1 MDDRWPPPY
10 GDGDETRRIDRFG
23 QQHQQ
28 APSGSSWRNPRFWGL
43 FTGIVAITIVAV
55 VAMFFIGIG
64 EPADEAQQ
72 QSGGEVFLEP
82 VASTG
87 RDPFTPPVSKP
98 QPPVTDPGT
107 DPLGPASPA
116 PGNKTFAPAPTTPA
130 DTPAATPTTSVRTAN
145 GDLPGLYGGTR
156 DMTTCDPEL
165 LIRFLAENPDKGR
178 AWAGVHGITP
188 EQIPDY
194 VRALTPVLLRTDTR
208 VTNHGFKDG
217 RATVLQSVLQE
228 GTAVMVDAEGVP
240 RAMRMRQPAER
251 AGRDHRAGAGVRGRE
266 VGAVRRRQARRDH
279 GGPRPGRTVRVVA
292 ADGADAGVLRPQP
305 RMADGGRRG
314 RAAWYVADD
323 AAAACGGHHSNARRP
338 GAYLCATTHAQLH
351 AGAHARS
358 AAHGQLHAD
367 AHPRSAAHGEL
378 HTGTD
383 ADLHTGTHADVHTG
397 TGADLRTA
405 AHADLH
411 TGTGADLRATGYDP
425 LRAGT
430 DVRTTALSHPE
441 HGAAPEPLILVGQ
454 TKGLGGRVAAGNSP
468 ARAGFARTAKPRC
481 C

>member
-1 MDDRWPPPY
+1 MVDDRWPPPY

-165 LIRFLAENPDKGR
+165 LITFLAENPDKGR

-240 RAMRMRQPAER
+240 RVRCECGNPLREPVAITGRAPAYVGERWAQFAADKLVVITAAPAPVERFVLWQLTGPTPGFYGRNPGWPMVDVAVAQPGTSPTTPPPPVVATTR
-251 AGRDHRAGAGVRGRE
+251 TPVAPAPTYAPQPTRNSTPVPTHD
-266 VGAVRRRQARRDH
+266 
-279 GGPRPGRTVRVVA
+279 PRPT
-292 ADGADAGVLRPQP
+292 DSSTPMPTHDPRPTESYTPEPTPTYTPEPTPTYTPEPEPTYAPRLTPTYTPEPAPTYVPPVTTPYVPEPTFEQP
-305 RMADGGRRG
+305 R
-314 RAAWYVADD
+314 
-323 AAAACGGHHSNARRP
+323 
-338 GAYLCATTHAQLH
+338 
-351 AGAHARS
+351 
-358 AAHGQLHAD
+358 
-367 AHPRSAAHGEL
+367 
-378 HTGTD
+378 
-383 ADLHTGTHADVHTG
+383 
-397 TGADLRTA
+397 
-405 AHADLH
+405 
-411 TGTGADLRATGYDP
+411 
-425 LRAGT
+425 
-430 DVRTTALSHPE
+430 
-441 HGAAPEPLILVGQ
+441 
-454 TKGLGGRVAAGNSP
+454 
-468 ARAGFARTAKPRC
+468 
-481 C
+481 